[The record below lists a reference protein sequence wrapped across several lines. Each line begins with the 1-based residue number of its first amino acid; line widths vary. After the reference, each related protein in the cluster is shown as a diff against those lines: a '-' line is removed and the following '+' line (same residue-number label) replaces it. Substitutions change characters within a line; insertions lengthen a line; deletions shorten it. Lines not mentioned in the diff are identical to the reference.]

1 MFSGTLHRSF
11 LRISW
16 SVIPK
21 RFVQSWTPKGQIS
34 WGEAGL
40 RSVTSESLSKPFKLA
55 IEAWLDGRVE
65 TWLPYLLDSDSPG
78 WESVGVERWAN
89 EELLNFTFA
98 PGVPCEPPLRGKPL
112 CFSSP
117 PDDDFRRAEC
127 SSPERESSSWPQ
139 TVVTVRPTCPE
150 ARVVLV
156 TFQNKLNSHREQP
169 PP

>member
-1 MFSGTLHRSF
+1 MDG
-11 LRISW
+11 
-16 SVIPK
+16 
-21 RFVQSWTPKGQIS
+21 
-34 WGEAGL
+34 
-40 RSVTSESLSKPFKLA
+40 SKPGFH
-55 IEAWLDGRVE
+55 
-65 TWLPYLLDSDSPG
+65 TYLIPIPLG
-78 WESVGVERWAN
+78 GNRWEKRWAN

-139 TVVTVRPTCPE
+139 TVVTVRPTCAE

>member
-1 MFSGTLHRSF
+1 MDG
-11 LRISW
+11 
-16 SVIPK
+16 
-21 RFVQSWTPKGQIS
+21 
-34 WGEAGL
+34 
-40 RSVTSESLSKPFKLA
+40 SKPGFHTYMIPFPLGGNRWEWNVGQTKSYS
-55 IEAWLDGRVE
+55 
-65 TWLPYLLDSDSPG
+65 TSP
-78 WESVGVERWAN
+78 SPPV
-89 EELLNFTFA
+89 
-98 PGVPCEPPLRGKPL
+98 CEPPLRGKPL

-139 TVVTVRPTCPE
+139 TVVTVRLTCPE

>member
-1 MFSGTLHRSF
+1 MD
-11 LRISW
+11 W
-16 SVIPK
+16 SKIGFHTYLIP
-21 RFVQSWTPKGQIS
+21 I
-34 WGEAGL
+34 
-40 RSVTSESLSKPFKLA
+40 
-55 IEAWLDGRVE
+55 
-65 TWLPYLLDSDSPG
+65 DSPG

-156 TFQNKLNSHREQP
+156 TFQNKLSSHREQP